1 MKPKRKLIIISLL
14 VLVIALGLGFH
25 WQFTSPNPEAL
36 TTLKSVSTP
45 INDTTTRQ
53 TAKPVGYNDGSR
65 FLQLKTVAGFLN
77 YGFAIAGVPA
87 FL

>member
-14 VLVIALGLGFH
+14 VLAIALGLRFH
-25 WQFTSPNPEAL
+25 WLFTSPNPEAL
-36 TTLKSVSTP
+36 TALKSVSTP
-45 INDTTTRQ
+45 INDTTTKQ
-53 TAKPVGYNDGSR
+53 TAEPVGYNDGPR
-65 FLQLKTVAGFLN
+65 ALQLKAFAGFLN